1 MTSRRNILIGVVA
14 AAALAAPIMASAQ
27 PAPHDDK
34 WRAEQNRDR
43 HVIAHDR
50 AVVARDNRAVGRADA
65 RAAWDR
71 SRANWWRGHAEF
83 NGFTGHRPGY
93 WFVPGFGYRSVP
105 ANWWGYHW
113 GVGVVVPRVFL
124 GDRTY
129 FVTDPWDYGLPPA
142 YPPFQWIFLGGNI
155 ARVNMNNGRIVQY
168 VPNVW

>member
-27 PAPHDDK
+27 PYPGESGARE
-34 WRAEQNRDR
+34 RAHEAQHN
-43 HVIAHDR
+43 R
-50 AVVARDNRAVGRADA
+50 AVVAQQKRAV
-65 RAAWDR
+65 AAWDR
-71 SRANWWRGHAEF
+71 SRGNWWQGHAEF
-83 NGFTGHRPGY
+83 RGFTGHRPGY
-93 WFVPGFGYRSVP
+93 WFVPGRGYRSVP
-105 ANWWGYHW
+105 GNWWGYHW
-113 GVGVVVPRVFL
+113 GVGVVVPPLFL
-124 GDRTY
+124 NDQTY